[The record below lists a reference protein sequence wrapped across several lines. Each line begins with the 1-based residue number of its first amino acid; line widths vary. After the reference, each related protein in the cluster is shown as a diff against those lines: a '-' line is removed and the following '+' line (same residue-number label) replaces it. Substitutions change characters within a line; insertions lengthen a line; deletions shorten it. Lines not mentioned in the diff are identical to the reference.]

1 VNDQDAGQGSP
12 QPTQEVTQAEPVDTG
27 TEQAAAQPQ
36 GNETSPPNSDE
47 KEQKRRDNGFQRRIN
62 EIVKDRENYKAMAE
76 RERQERLRIMDLLE
90 KSRIEPHPQ
99 GRGPQS
105 NPNQP
110 PKVEQFERYE
120 DFLEARSEWAAERKF
135 QQLQE
140 AQQRKSEESNHQ
152 RLIED
157 QQRQMMEQSKAV
169 NTLIEKAEQ
178 KYPDFYE
185 KVFDTSGNV
194 PISTVVA
201 TAILESD
208 VGADVAYY
216 LGTHPEEAQRIA
228 KLSPTSQLREFGKME
243 VSLAKQQSAAPP
255 PIKPVDGRGANDGPP
270 GPNADMKTWLKWRN
284 KQLGR

>member
-1 VNDQDAGQGSP
+1 MNDQDAGQGSP
-12 QPTQEVTQAEPVDTG
+12 QPQEVASAEPVDSG
-27 TEQAAAQPQ
+27 NEQSAAQQQ
-36 GNETSPPNSDE
+36 GNETPQPNSDE

-90 KSRIEPHPQ
+90 KSRSEPQ
-99 GRGPQS
+99 QQNRGPQS
-105 NPNQP
+105 NGSQP

-120 DFLEARSEWAAERKF
+120 DFLEARMEWAAERKI

-140 AQQRKSEESNHQ
+140 AQKREHEQSNHQ

-157 QQRQMMEQSKAV
+157 QQRQMAEQSKAV

-185 KVFDTSGNV
+185 KVFDTSGAV

-201 TAILESD
+201 SAILESP

-243 VSLAKQQSAAPP
+243 VSLAKQQSAAPA
-255 PIKPVDGRGANDGPP
+255 PIKPVDGRGSSDTP
-270 GPNADMKTWLKWRN
+270 GPNADMKTWLKWRY